1 MFSDLTFRK
10 TDIWSAV
17 IKDFFL
23 THTELNVHLKAYLL
37 SLTVIAHNTNNKPL

>member
-17 IKDFFL
+17 IKDFFFNTYGAECTFEGL
-23 THTELNVHLKAYLL
+23 FV
-37 SLTVIAHNTNNKPL
+37 VINSYSTQHKQ